1 MFWFSGSRAGAEG
14 FLKVLLSVSLT
25 MSCDFSKHSESNR
38 MCRMSDFF
46 GLISSCLGCGSG
58 VGGSGGVKHQVA
70 ADALNFLA
78 RTEQPQDVPR
88 TTNTPDL
95 RPESEIL

>member
-1 MFWFSGSRAGAEG
+1 M
-14 FLKVLLSVSLT
+14 LPSVSLT
-25 MSCDFSKHSESNR
+25 MSCDFSKRSESNR

-46 GLISSCLGCGSG
+46 GLIPSCLGCGSG
-58 VGGSGGVKHQVA
+58 VWGGGVKHQIA

-95 RPESEIL
+95 KPESEIL

>member
-1 MFWFSGSRAGAEG
+1 
-14 FLKVLLSVSLT
+14 
-25 MSCDFSKHSESNR
+25 
-38 MCRMSDFF
+38 MSDVGFF
-46 GLISSCLGCGSG
+46 RFNPVLFGMWFRGWG
-58 VGGSGGVKHQVA
+58 VGGGVKHQVA

-95 RPESEIL
+95 KPESEIL